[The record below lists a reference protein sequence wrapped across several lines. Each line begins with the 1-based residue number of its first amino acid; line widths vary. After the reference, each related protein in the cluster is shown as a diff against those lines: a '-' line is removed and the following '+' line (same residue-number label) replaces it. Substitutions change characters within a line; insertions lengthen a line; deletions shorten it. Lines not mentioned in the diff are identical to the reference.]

1 MIKEMW
7 KSPGMRK
14 KLETKL
20 VNRWKTENP
29 TEVELGQT
37 REVVTSMFCNDQHV
51 FCAALWGI
59 VGVYQLDG
67 QWVRDLTPTERG
79 PMYVNLAGGEG
90 VLAAWSDFGVWS
102 VWGIKGLEEDTGF
115 TGFNFDDDDD
125 PDAHSLIST
134 VQVIDQS
141 KIALLVVHDME
152 DHNKVSLVFLKRGE
166 QVWEEKIV
174 ACFPFFPMLAAHGHW
189 VALVDDTLT
198 TNNEVSKVM
207 LWQEENTGQDI
218 ELPFE
223 RDGCMVRGMVMELPF
238 LALILCKED
247 SYGNNRTTSVKV
259 YRMAEDKQM
268 KDLSQAASLVK
279 SISINNFWPM
289 IGPLSNRHFVG
300 FVHQEVG
307 VRGGMGHVFKK
318 STLFSNSSETG
329 GIQIHLPTRTTSLFS
344 RQIALNTTSLV
355 FYRREKDDEGRHYS
369 VLAKKDF
376 WMTN

>member
-1 MIKEMW
+1 M
-7 KSPGMRK
+7 
-14 KLETKL
+14 
-20 VNRWKTENP
+20 
-29 TEVELGQT
+29 
-37 REVVTSMFCNDQHV
+37 
-51 FCAALWGI
+51 
-59 VGVYQLDG
+59 
-67 QWVRDLTPTERG
+67 
-79 PMYVNLAGGEG
+79 AGGEG
-90 VLAAWSDFGVWS
+90 VLTAWVGGGNVLTVWATKGHMEELHSFNVINFRCPKVDCDHGVRSWI
-102 VWGIKGLEEDTGF
+102 GE
-115 TGFNFDDDDD
+115 
-125 PDAHSLIST
+125 

-141 KIALLVVHDME
+141 KIALLLE
-152 DHNKVSLVFLKRGE
+152 RCKGSLVFLKRGE
-166 QVWEEKIV
+166 QGWEEKIV